1 MIYRPPP
8 HSLRPFSAPPV
19 MQYRIDASDDWQAQN
34 GQVAAIVADAIVE
47 SYSSSISQFI
57 NNQRQQMRLGII
69 EQRSHQWSA
78 PGLDIDYSSNQ
89 GDETIKITVKPEYV
103 NLASLPFL
111 IDLNYDGYVAF
122 IHNFLAGQ
130 AGFNP
135 IPYDLLINGTVV
147 CTYTPQLSMLQTY
160 TPTGSPDTVTGA
172 AVAVVVAF
180 GPTAL
185 RSQSLHD
192 TVNPYNPKSPQHV
205 STMPTLMSQCQPA
218 RAQIKDATGTNGGD
232 IPAHKDLL
240 GYFIWGPPVEDS
252 PAQIYMGWGD
262 PFNPDDYAYDGN
274 VELLEKI
281 WAFGFGYDRSGY
293 ASPVQLGTIVQY
305 ESALT
310 SPLNS
315 NGKNIFQVRPNPEGL
330 VVGGIELQAAMIAS
344 ANAEIASGT
353 TGASNYTTDAAD
365 ALSAATSMNNEVV
378 DTTLQSAYNAEV
390 ACPTTVDKTN
400 QLACLTAE
408 SLQNTAFREL
418 FFCIAYA
425 QNLANLFF
433 PTNPT
438 LSAAYAQ
445 AAIYAQTAAT
455 AAQKAAAD
463 AAAASNYE
471 PGVAALAFAESLTP
485 AELQTAAAENG
496 LVEGQADVVLAE
508 FYDRKSLRVGTAS
521 WNYASAPGGVL
532 INDKPLYWNCNIDPT
547 ALGGLDFDL
556 TPAKSYPEASTLGQ
570 RSLRTSDTTPQT
582 STPPSG
588 LQPKRTTYLNG
599 VWTFGAYS

>member
-1 MIYRPPP
+1 
-8 HSLRPFSAPPV
+8 

-34 GQVAAIVADAIVE
+34 GQVAAIVADAIVQ

-69 EQRSHQWSA
+69 EQREHQMSL
-78 PGLDIDYSSNQ
+78 PGIDVDWSSNQ

-103 NLASLPFL
+103 NPLSLPFL
-111 IDLNYDGYVAF
+111 IDINLDGYLAF
-122 IHNFLAGQ
+122 VHNFQAGQ
-130 AGFNP
+130 AGFDP
-135 IPYDLLINGTVV
+135 IPYDLLVNGTVV
-147 CTYTPQLSMLQTY
+147 CTYYPQLSMLSAY
-160 TPTGSPDTVTGA
+160 TPTGSMETITGA

-185 RSQSLHD
+185 RCQSLHD
-192 TVNPYNPKSPQHV
+192 KVNPFNPKSPQHV
-205 STMPTLMSQCQPA
+205 STMPALMTQCQPA
-218 RAQIKDATGTNGGD
+218 RAGIKDATGTNGGD

-240 GYFIWGPPVEDS
+240 GYFIWGPPVENT
-252 PAQIYMGWGD
+252 PATIYLGWGD

-274 VELLEKI
+274 IQAFPNI
-281 WAFGFGYDRSGY
+281 WSFGNGYDASGF

-310 SPLNS
+310 SPLNA
-315 NGKNIFQVRPNPEGL
+315 NGKNVFQVQPNPAGL
-330 VVGGIELQAAMIAS
+330 VAGGAALQVAMITA
-344 ANAEIASGT
+344 ANAEIASGIA
-353 TGASNYTTDAAD
+353 GQSNYTTDAAA
-365 ALSAATSMNNEVV
+365 ALAAANSMNNEVV

-400 QLACLTAE
+400 QVACIVAE
-408 SLQNTAFREL
+408 NLQNTAYTEL
-418 FFCIAYA
+418 FSCIAYA
-425 QNLANLFF
+425 QNLANLFA
-433 PTNPT
+433 PTNPPV
-438 LSAAYAQ
+438 SAAYAQ

-485 AELQTAAAENG
+485 AELQAAAAENG

-508 FYDRKSLRVGTAS
+508 FYDRKSLRIGTAS
-521 WNYASAPGGVL
+521 WNYVSAPGGVL
-532 INDKPLYWNCNIDPT
+532 INDKPLYWNCNMDPT

-556 TPAKSYPEASTLGQ
+556 TPASSYPEASTLGQ
-570 RSLRTSDTTPQT
+570 RSLRPPDTTAQT
-582 STPPSG
+582 PAPPKG
-588 LQPKRTTYLNG
+588 PQPKRITYLNG

>member
-8 HSLRPFSAPPV
+8 HSLKPFSAPPV
-19 MQYRIDASDDWQAQN
+19 MQYRIDASNDWQAQN
-34 GQVAAIVADAIVE
+34 GQVAAIVADAIVQ

-69 EQRSHQWSA
+69 EQREHQMSL
-78 PGLDIDYSSNQ
+78 PGIDVDWSSNQ
-89 GDETIKITVKPEYV
+89 GDETIRITVKPEYV
-103 NLASLPFL
+103 NPLSLPFL
-111 IDLNYDGYVAF
+111 IDINLDGYVAF
-122 IHNFLAGQ
+122 VHNFREGQ
-130 AGFNP
+130 TGFVP
-135 IPYDLLINGTVV
+135 IAYDLLINGTVV
-147 CTYTPQLSMLQTY
+147 CTYTPEPSMFMTY
-160 TPTGSPDTVTGA
+160 TPTGGEETVTGA

-192 TVNPYNPKSPQHV
+192 KVNPFNPKSPQHV
-205 STMPTLMSQCQPA
+205 STMPALMSQCQPA
-218 RAQIKDATGTNGGD
+218 RAQIKDATGTFGVD
-232 IPAHKDLL
+232 IPAHSDLL
-240 GYFIWGPPVEDS
+240 GYFIWGPPIENT
-252 PAQIYMGWGD
+252 PTEIYLGWGD
-262 PFNPDDYAYDGN
+262 PLNPDDYAYNGN
-274 VELLEKI
+274 VVVSGV
-281 WAFGFGYDRSGY
+281 WSFGNGYDASGF
-293 ASPVQLGTIVQY
+293 ASPAQLGTIVQY
-305 ESALT
+305 ESALA

-315 NGKNIFQVRPNPEGL
+315 SGKNVFQVQPNLESLIAAG
-330 VVGGIELQAAMIAS
+330 VEIQADLIAA
-344 ANAEIASGT
+344 ANTEIASGIA
-353 TGASNYTTDAAD
+353 GQAAYTIDAGD
-365 ALSAATSMNNEVV
+365 ALAAANSMNNEVI

-408 SLQNTAFREL
+408 SLQNTAFTEL
-418 FFCIAYA
+418 FSCIAYA

-471 PGVAALAFAESLTP
+471 PGIADLAFAESLTP
-485 AELQTAAAENG
+485 AELQAAAAESG
-496 LVEGQADVVLAE
+496 LIEGQADVVLAE

-532 INDKPLYWNCNIDPT
+532 INDKPLYWNCDFDPT

-556 TPAKSYPEASTLGQ
+556 TPANSYPESSTLGE
-570 RSLRTSDTTPQT
+570 RSLRVSDTTPQT

>member
-8 HSLRPFSAPPV
+8 HSLKPFSAPPV

-34 GQVAAIVADAIVE
+34 GQVAAIVADAIVQ

-69 EQRSHQWSA
+69 EQREHQMSL
-78 PGLDIDYSSNQ
+78 PGIDVDWSSNQ

-103 NLASLPFL
+103 NPLSLPFL
-111 IDLNYDGYVAF
+111 IDINLDGYLAF
-122 IHNFLAGQ
+122 VHNFQAGQ
-130 AGFNP
+130 AGFDP
-135 IPYDLLINGTVV
+135 IPYDLLVNGTVV
-147 CTYTPQLSMLQTY
+147 CTYYPQLSMLSAY
-160 TPTGSPDTVTGA
+160 TPTGSMETITGA

-185 RSQSLHD
+185 RCQSLHD
-192 TVNPYNPKSPQHV
+192 KVNPFNPKSPQHV
-205 STMPTLMSQCQPA
+205 STMPALMTQCQPA
-218 RAQIKDATGTNGGD
+218 RAGIKDATGIFGDD
-232 IPAHKDLL
+232 IPAHSDLL
-240 GYFIWGPPVEDS
+240 GYFIWGPPIENT
-252 PAQIYMGWGD
+252 PATIYLGWGD

-274 VELLEKI
+274 SGPG
-281 WAFGFGYDRSGY
+281 WSFGNGYDASGY

-305 ESALT
+305 ESALA

-315 NGKNIFQVRPNPEGL
+315 SGKNVFQVRPNPAGL
-330 VVGGIELQAAMIAS
+330 VAGGIALQAAMIAS

-353 TGASNYTTDAAD
+353 IGANNYTIDAAA
-365 ALSAATSMNNEVV
+365 ALAAANSMNNEVA

-400 QLACLTAE
+400 QVACIVAE
-408 SLQNTAFREL
+408 NLQNTAYTEL
-418 FFCIAYA
+418 FSCIAYA
-425 QNLANLFF
+425 QNLANLFA
-433 PTNPT
+433 PTNPPV
-438 LSAAYAQ
+438 SAAYAQ
-445 AAIYAQTAAT
+445 AAIYAQTATT

-471 PGVAALAFAESLTP
+471 PGVAALALAESLTP
-485 AELQTAAAENG
+485 AQLQAAAAESG

-508 FYDRKSLRVGTAS
+508 FYDRKSLRIGTAS

-532 INDKPLYWNCNIDPT
+532 INDKPLYWNCNFDPT
-547 ALGGLDFDL
+547 GLGGLDFDL
-556 TPAKSYPEASTLGQ
+556 TPAKSYSEASTLGE
-570 RSLRTSDTTPQT
+570 RSLRVSDTTPQT
-582 STPPSG
+582 PTPPSG
-588 LQPKRTTYLNG
+588 SQPKRITYLNG